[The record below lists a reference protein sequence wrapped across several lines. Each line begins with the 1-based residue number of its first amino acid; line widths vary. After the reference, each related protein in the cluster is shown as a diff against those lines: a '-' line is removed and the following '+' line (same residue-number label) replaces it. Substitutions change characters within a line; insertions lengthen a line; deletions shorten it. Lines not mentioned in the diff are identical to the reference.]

1 MKKEKKLWKILLVSI
16 GSCIFIIAICGMVTF
31 HFNKESKKLDKES
44 EKLNTFLVKTKSGIE
59 IETEYT
65 HVEDADGFY
74 VKIPKEFKQLSY
86 DDITKKYS
94 GSVPQIVFSNDSMSI
109 NIAISTTN
117 NKMKDSEINQYRKY
131 METILQS
138 SSEIIDTKS
147 YKVDG
152 HTIGQ
157 LKLMTKAEDT
167 EIFNNML
174 FFSYHDKLVIVT
186 FNCTATLKE
195 EWEKVGDFII
205 DSLFFKE

>member
-1 MKKEKKLWKILLVSI
+1 MKKEKKLWKILLVFI
-16 GSCIFIIAICGMVTF
+16 GGGILISTICGIVTL
-31 HFNKESKKLDKES
+31 HFNNESKKLEKES
-44 EKLNTFLVKTKSGIE
+44 KKLNTFLVKTKSGTE
-59 IETEYT
+59 IETEYI
-65 HVEDADGFY
+65 HVEDGNDFY
-74 VKIPKEFKQLSY
+74 VKVPKEFKQLSY

-94 GSVPQIVFSNDSMSI
+94 GNVPQIVFSNDSMSI
-109 NIAISTTN
+109 NIAISITN
-117 NKMKDSEINQYRKY
+117 NEMKDSEIDQYRKY
-131 METILQS
+131 MENILQS

-167 EIFNNML
+167 EIFNNMI

-186 FNCTATLKE
+186 FNCTAALKE